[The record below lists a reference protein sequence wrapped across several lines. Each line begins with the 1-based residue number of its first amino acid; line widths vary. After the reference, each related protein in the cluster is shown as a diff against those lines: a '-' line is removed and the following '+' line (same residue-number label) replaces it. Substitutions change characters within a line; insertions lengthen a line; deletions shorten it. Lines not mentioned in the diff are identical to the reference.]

1 MQPAWPSPKG
11 HDAPALALALA
22 LDSAS
27 ASASTSASDPHHT
40 DGQTQPKKKRLC
52 AEALFAL
59 ASRTNSLPDF
69 IRALERARHPTT
81 LDRSYPFIIRM
92 GLFFSIMHG
101 RTSLAA
107 YLLENEPLAPAILRE
122 HITPSVVGQKP
133 SIPLFDLLI
142 TQHGWDINK
151 DEGKPHDKSPLL
163 SWVLHH
169 QNEHEL
175 VCWLLDRNARVDFG
189 EVSDEERPRPLVL
202 LETCAQFGSVESF
215 RLLQAKGAKLGGRTL
230 HLCCGTAAYYGAD
243 PGANS
248 QDQDNLGREEV
259 LGLGEEGTANVNSD
273 ADADADAEDSGLVQR
288 PKRAAMVRYLVDEL
302 GLNVNQ
308 TDTEITRIYWRYG
321 TPLNYAAREKKGVAV
336 VRWLLGKGADPLN
349 PKCNVSAE
357 KCAKVHECHEVL
369 QVLEQWK
376 ELNPDEVQKRH
387 LSGSGFETPLK

>member
-1 MQPAWPSPKG
+1 MQPARSSPKG
-11 HDAPALALALA
+11 HDA
-22 LDSAS
+22 
-27 ASASTSASDPHHT
+27 SASDPHHT
-40 DGQTQPKKKRLC
+40 DRQTQPKKKRLC
-52 AEALFAL
+52 AEAFFAL

-69 IRALERARHPTT
+69 IGALERARHPTT

-107 YLLENEPLAPAILRE
+107 YLLDNEPLAPAILRE
-122 HITPSVVGQKP
+122 HITPSVIGQNP
-133 SIPLFDLLI
+133 SIPLFELLI

-151 DEGKPHDKSPLL
+151 DEGKPHDKSPLI

-175 VCWLLDRNARVDFG
+175 VCWLLDRNATVDFG

-202 LETCAQFGSVESF
+202 LETCAQLGSVESF

-230 HLCCGTAAYYGAD
+230 HLCCGTAAYHGAD
-243 PGANS
+243 PGVNS
-248 QDQDNLGREEV
+248 QDQDHLGREEV
-259 LGLGEEGTANVNSD
+259 LELGEEGTANVNS
-273 ADADADAEDSGLVQR
+273 DADADAEDSGLVQR
-288 PKRAAMVRYLVDEL
+288 PKRAAMLRYLVDEL
-302 GLNVNQ
+302 GLDVNQ
-308 TDTEITRIYWRYG
+308 TDIEITRIYWHYG
-321 TPLNYAAREKKGVAV
+321 TPLNYAAREKRGAAV

-357 KCAKVHECHEVL
+357 KCARVHECHEVL

-376 ELNPDEVQKRH
+376 RLNPEEVQKRH
-387 LSGSGFETPLK
+387 PSGSDF